1 MFDKN
6 LEIKTNV
13 DFFFWTEKWAG
24 LNSKTKKKKNIWAKG
39 MFNKKNKEKHAIAD
53 YHINLFWLH

>member
-24 LNSKTKKKKNIWAKG
+24 LNSKKKKKKIYGPKVCSTR
-39 MFNKKNKEKHAIAD
+39 KKEKHAIAD